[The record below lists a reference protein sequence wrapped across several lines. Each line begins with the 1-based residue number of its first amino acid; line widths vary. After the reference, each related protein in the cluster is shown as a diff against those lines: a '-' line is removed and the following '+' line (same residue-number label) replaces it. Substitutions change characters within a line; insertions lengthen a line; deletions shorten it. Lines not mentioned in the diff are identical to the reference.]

1 VVLDSDPNHFVTQ
14 AALFRAG
21 RVELIPPRPNELQG
35 QVLRITDS
43 GIALVQSTDSTS
55 LVSSYYLYRPGREI
69 SLGFGGSQVGRPHVN
84 DLGVTAGTTLTS
96 PARAFRFQ
104 PPANMTLLA
113 PVSPDPESWGLAI
126 ASNGDVLGY
135 SFDYA
140 GEERIGVWR
149 KAVFQTWFIEATAE
163 YPTISNSLLWNR
175 SGLIVISDTSDL
187 NSYLVPRPGV
197 RLNVADLTDSLPT
210 WTRMFSINARGD
222 MVGWGGSQRF
232 QREST
237 FLLQRLPEGPGEV
250 ATWKPHAFP
259 PPAAHPG
266 LLASHGGLPARIE
279 ASLFGDTAMR
289 KRK

>member
-1 VVLDSDPNHFVTQ
+1 
-14 AALFRAG
+14 
-21 RVELIPPRPNELQG
+21 
-35 QVLRITDS
+35 
-43 GIALVQSTDSTS
+43 
-55 LVSSYYLYRPGREI
+55 
-69 SLGFGGSQVGRPHVN
+69 
-84 DLGVTAGTTLTS
+84 
-96 PARAFRFQ
+96 
-104 PPANMTLLA
+104 M
-113 PVSPDPESWGLAI
+113 
-126 ASNGDVLGY
+126 LGY

-175 SGLIVISDTSDL
+175 SGLIVITDTSDL
-187 NSYLVPRPGV
+187 KSYLVPWQGV
-197 RLNVADLTDSLPT
+197 RLNVADLTVSLPT

-232 QREST
+232 RRKST

-259 PPAAHPG
+259 PPAAYPG
-266 LLASHGGLPARIE
+266 LLPSHGGLPARIE